1 MENKKIIT
9 GIDIG
14 TTKVVA
20 VIAEII
26 YEDKST
32 IDNNVKG
39 SIGIIL
45 DDMNIPNNNSIKI
58 SDNLFISSHIDSLKA
73 IQSNKKCS
81 YKFMMGY
88 SGWSPGQL
96 ESEIENGDWVIQE
109 TSSDFIFN
117 DDGQMWD
124 IAIGSFGV
132 EISNFSA
139 HGGSA

>member
-1 MENKKIIT
+1 MKKITYLIISIIFLT
-9 GIDIG
+9 FINACAGYKPLY
-14 TTKVVA
+14 TT
-20 VIAEII
+20 
-26 YEDKST
+26 
-32 IDNNVKG
+32 N
-39 SIGIIL
+39 L
-45 DDMNIPNNNSIKI
+45 QFKI
-58 SDNLFISSHIDSLKA
+58 VDYS

>member
-1 MENKKIIT
+1 MHSDDFSAGATLTSPAGISMT
-9 GIDIG
+9 GDISVID
-14 TTKVVA
+14 A
-20 VIAEII
+20 IAEGH
-26 YEDKST
+26 EPRQ
-32 IDNNVKG
+32 
-39 SIGIIL
+39 
-45 DDMNIPNNNSIKI
+45 MR
-58 SDNLFISSHIDSLKA
+58 
-73 IQSNKKCS
+73 
-81 YKFMMGY
+81 FMMGY

>member
-1 MENKKIIT
+1 MKNIIT
-9 GIDIG
+9 VYDNFFDDPHNAPEDFFVDMNGFDSH
-14 TTKVVA
+14 VA
-20 VIAEII
+20 VEV
-26 YEDKST
+26 ESMD
-32 IDNNVKG
+32 
-39 SIGIIL
+39 
-45 DDMNIPNNNSIKI
+45 
-58 SDNLFISSHIDSLKA
+58 HLKA